1 MRLTTLCTAGLLA
14 ACTTPLTPTQQAAV
28 SAATTL
34 GQIAVSNN
42 TTAANL
48 AKAGQTFCGQAVSAQ
63 GVLIGTGIVALANL
77 AGVPVAVTGAAQADV
92 LNACQ
97 AVGLVA
103 GGLPPTTDPAT
114 VPVQNVLTTLPVTP
128 KG

>member
-1 MRLTTLCTAGLLA
+1 MRPLILCSAALLA
-14 ACTTPLTPTQQAAV
+14 ACTTPLTPAQQA
-28 SAATTL
+28 SITAATTL

-42 TTAANL
+42 TTAASL

-77 AGVPVAVTGAAQADV
+77 AGVPVAVMGAAQADV
-92 LNACQ
+92 LSACQ

-103 GGLPPTTDPAT
+103 GGLPAAVDPAT
-114 VPVQNVLTTLPVTP
+114 VPVQTVQTALPVTA